1 MNDAAGRVPRW
12 SFGDVAWWHY
22 RRPGWRPGDPQTV
35 HPVRVVEDVPD
46 RLVAWLAGG
55 TPILA
60 PTLVDGRPPRAAGT
74 GAMFTAPRVQ
84 GRMLWKGGGTL
95 RVVRPGQRW
104 SVWLFWDGDAFDGW
118 YVNLEAPHRREGRH
132 TVSTDH
138 VLDVVVAPDRRCRLK
153 DEDELA
159 AAVAQGRMTA
169 DDAEAVRA
177 DADDVRRAVAA
188 GEPPFG
194 ADDAHWATWR
204 PDPTWP
210 TPGLP
215 PDLVAPAPP
224 PVRTAPRLVRPGE
237 SRY

>member
-1 MNDAAGRVPRW
+1 MSAPTPWAPRW
-12 SFGDVAWWHY
+12 SPGDVAWWHY
-22 RRPGWRPGDPQTV
+22 RRPGWREGDPQTV
-35 HPVRVVEDVPD
+35 HPVRVVEDGPD

-74 GAMFTAPRVQ
+74 AAVFTAPRVQ
-84 GRMLWKGGGTL
+84 GRMLWKGAGTL
-95 RVVRPGQRW
+95 RIVRPGARW
-104 SVWLFWDGDAFDGW
+104 SVWLFWDGADFDGW
-118 YVNLEAPHRREGRH
+118 YVNLEAPHHRDGAH

-138 VLDVVVAPDRRCRLK
+138 VLDVLVGPDRRCRLK
-153 DEDELA
+153 DEDELV

-169 DDAEAVRA
+169 EQAGEVRA
-177 DADDVRRAVAA
+177 DADAVRRAVAD

-194 ADDAHWATWR
+194 VADAPWTRWR
-204 PDPTWP
+204 PDPAWA

-215 PDLVAPAPP
+215 PGLVAPDPP